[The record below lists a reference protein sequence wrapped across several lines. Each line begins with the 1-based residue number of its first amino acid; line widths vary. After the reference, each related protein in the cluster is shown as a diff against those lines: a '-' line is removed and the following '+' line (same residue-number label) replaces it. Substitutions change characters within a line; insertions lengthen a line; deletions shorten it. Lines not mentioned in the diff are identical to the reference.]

1 MLECLVAKESNLCL
15 IIHKLSVHLPDQSI
29 QLLFGDELLEAEVLA
44 QRPEIRQG
52 DILRLLLEA
61 SKRAFDASRA
71 VALGGVF
78 LEDPAEEL
86 FVLSHDQLDG
96 ELVVVLLQFE
106 LKECDVRDPSVFLVE
121 EVLLLGAV
129 VKEQLNTHILFIQR
143 SQAELHTTVVNLL
156 AGVCP

>member
-71 VALGGVF
+71 VALRGVF